1 MRPHRRIKVKKKSK
15 PLGKPE
21 VLIFLKWIGI
31 ELLCPAFGAILGVF
45 IGNEWPCKAAYA
57 IFAGK
62 AGAFTVAASVQQ
74 RNLAKQ
80 VGIFLT
86 EL

>member
-45 IGNEWPCKAAYA
+45 VDNEWPCEAACA

-62 AGAFTVAASVQQ
+62 AGAFTMAASVQQ

-80 VGIFLT
+80 VGIFLI

>member
-1 MRPHRRIKVKKKSK
+1 MRPHRRIKLKKKSK

-31 ELLCPAFGAILGVF
+31 ELLCPAFRAILGVF
-45 IGNEWPCKAAYA
+45 IGNEWSCEAACHS
-57 IFAGK
+57 FAGK
-62 AGAFTVAASVQQ
+62 AGAFTVAVSVQQ
-74 RNLAKQ
+74 GNLAKQ